1 MPPGGSFELAQKS
14 RESPILSLII
24 SSPVANRENSLA
36 PMSQSS
42 LAVSPVIKTELDKG
56 ERVLWTGQPDAARLM
71 ERALPGA
78 AFGVFGLSF
87 LLFWMWGTTNELR
100 QKLSAGLT
108 PDLLNIFFAA
118 LGLVGI
124 GLTLILIIWPFLEH
138 NRAPHTFYA
147 LTNRRAL
154 IIVEGVVENRVQTVK
169 PAEFALE
176 RRDKTD
182 GRGDL
187 ILKREVNSQPGRR
200 YADTEIGFFGIENVA
215 HVENLARKIKA

>member
-1 MPPGGSFELAQKS
+1 
-14 RESPILSLII
+14 
-24 SSPVANRENSLA
+24 
-36 PMSQSS
+36 MSQSS
-42 LAVSPVIKTELDKG
+42 LAVPPVIKTELNKG

-87 LLFWMWGTTNELR
+87 LLFWMWGTTNALR
-100 QKLSAGLT
+100 QKLSAGII
-108 PDLLNIFFAA
+108 PDPLSILLAA

-124 GLTLILIIWPFLEH
+124 GFTMFLVIWPFLER

-154 IIVEGVVENRVQTVK
+154 IVVEGVVANRVQSVK

-176 RRDKTD
+176 RRDKPN
-182 GRGDL
+182 GHGDL
-187 ILKREVNSQPGRR
+187 IFTREAKGALGKSRSAQEV
-200 YADTEIGFFGIENVA
+200 GFFGIENVS
-215 HVENLARKIKA
+215 HVENLARKIKS